1 MKVEIIVVGAISGP
15 TAMAMAG
22 IAASPGRG

>member
-1 MKVEIIVVGAISGP
+1 MKVEIIVVGAISGA

-22 IAASPGRG
+22 IAASAGRG